1 MKKYNNNFQLRL
13 TVDLTFNARRGHMV
27 QNVKLSIFE
36 SLELQWSWN
45 VSMVQTFKT
54 LYFWGIIKGKNC
66 KFLVFMKDFKP
77 GV

>member
-1 MKKYNNNFQLRL
+1 MKKYNKNFQLRL

-45 VSMVQTFKT
+45 VSMV
-54 LYFWGIIKGKNC
+54 
-66 KFLVFMKDFKP
+66 
-77 GV
+77 